1 MQTSPAKVKHLYIH
15 VPFCATKC
23 RYCAFYSTP
32 DHTET
37 MAAYVDAVAAE
48 LQPWTR
54 RLAPQTI
61 FIGGGTPSVLPAPL
75 LQKLFERLQRF
86 LAVPWIDERPVE
98 LSVGSDRRADR
109 VLKTRRARRSRPTGD
124 EPQEIPET
132 VEWTVECNP
141 ATVSPEKMAVFQTA
155 GVNRISL
162 GVQSLEDSLLL
173 TLGRIHTAETAL
185 ATYRALRAAGFDNL
199 NLDLM
204 FGLPGQTLEQ
214 WRSTLARA
222 IDLQPEHFST
232 YCLSFEEDTEFF
244 KLFQAGRLQ
253 HHAERELAMYE
264 LAIETLAA
272 AGYHQYE
279 ISNFAKPGRECRHNI
294 AGWEGRDYLGLGPSA
309 CSTVAGRRWQ
319 NIANIDQYVGGW
331 RASLPAS
338 RAASVPLEPRPPVI
352 EFAEHVSETMRAAER
367 MAFGMRMNA
376 GVPAEVVRGRW
387 DQQVS
392 ELLAAELVEW
402 HAGRLQPTK
411 RGILFADEVAAAFV

>member
-1 MQTSPAKVKHLYIH
+1 MQTSPAKVEHLYVH

-37 MAAYVDAVAAE
+37 MAAYVGAVAAE
-48 LQPWTR
+48 LQPWAP

-61 FIGGGTPSVLPAPL
+61 FFGGGTPSLLPPQLFHDLCAGL
-75 LQKLFERLQRF
+75 RRDLALQDL
-86 LAVPWIDERPVE
+86 
-98 LSVGSDRRADR
+98 
-109 VLKTRRARRSRPTGD
+109 
-124 EPQEIPET
+124 

-141 ATVSPEKMAVFQTA
+141 ATVSAEKMAVFQA
-155 GVNRISL
+155 MGVNRISL

-185 ATYRALRAAGFDNL
+185 ATFRALRAAGFDNL

-214 WRSTLARA
+214 WRTTLARA
-222 IDLQPEHFST
+222 IELQPEHFST

-244 KLFQAGRLQ
+244 KLFQAGHLH
-253 HHAERELAMYE
+253 HHAEQELAMYE
-264 LAIETLAA
+264 LAIETLTA
-272 AGYHQYE
+272 AGYRQYE

-309 CSTVAGRRWQ
+309 CATVAGRRWQ
-319 NIANIDQYVGGW
+319 NVANIDQYVAGW
-331 RASLPAS
+331 RANLTAN
-338 RAASVPLEPRPPVI
+338 RAGSARREPRPPVI
-352 EFAEHVSETMRAAER
+352 EFEEHLSETLRAAER
-367 MAFGMRMNA
+367 AAFGLRMNA
-376 GVPAEVVRGRW
+376 GVPAAVVQGRW
-387 DQQVS
+387 DQQVG

-411 RGILFADEVAAAFV
+411 RGILFADEISAVFV